1 MLKGDPGDNHPDHE
15 RFMRLYS
22 QHDVE
27 IRRYVLTL
35 VADRNVADDVMQE
48 TSVALWQ
55 KFDEYQDDRPFINW
69 ACRFAY
75 YEVLKHRKR
84 QKVQRRYFCEA
95 TVEALA
101 EERLREHE
109 DLLARRKALQTCL
122 EKLPH
127 ADRDLVGLRYSTGAT
142 VADLAKEI
150 DEPAKKIYRA
160 LERIRRALL
169 NCVNQRLSAEGAS

>member
-1 MLKGDPGDNHPDHE
+1 MNGDPNQNNPDHE

-55 KFDEYQDDRPFINW
+55 KFDEYDDDRPFINW

-84 QKVQRRYFCEA
+84 QKVQRRYFCQA
-95 TVEALA
+95 TIEALA
-101 EERLREHE
+101 EERLEEHE
-109 DLLARRKALQTCL
+109 GLLARRKALQSCL
-122 EKLPH
+122 DKLPQV
-127 ADRDLVGLRYSTGAT
+127 DRDLVGLRYSTRAT
-142 VADLAKEI
+142 VADVASDI
-150 DEPAKKIYRA
+150 DEPVKKLYRK

-169 NCVNQRLSAEGAS
+169 HCVNQQLTVEGSS